1 MSGTTLKALFTVLA
15 TLAAWSVWA
24 QQPADTKVDDLPLVE
39 VPAPNSN
46 TETLCVIVSG
56 DGGWAAID
64 KGISAALAKQGIP
77 VVGLNALKYF
87 WSARTPDQSA
97 KDLERILRHYLA
109 AWKKQKV
116 LLVGYSFGADVIP
129 FMATRLPDDLR
140 KQVALVAVLS
150 ASPNATFQFHF
161 SDWLPG
167 PTAKS
172 EYPTKPEI
180 EKLKGPKVLCICG
193 AEDTDCVCADL
204 APEAAH
210 VIRLTGAHHFDR
222 DYDVLAKMILDE
234 LKPHAEGV

>member
-39 VPAPNSN
+39 VPAPDSN
-46 TETLCVIVSG
+46 TDTLCVIVSG

-140 KQVALVAVLS
+140 NAGGAGSDVERITQCDVSIPLLRLAARTNGKERISHEVGDREAQRAESALRIRCGGYRLRVRGLGSRNGSRHPPAWG
-150 ASPNATFQFHF
+150 APF
-161 SDWLPG
+161 S
-167 PTAKS
+167 T
-172 EYPTKPEI
+172 
-180 EKLKGPKVLCICG
+180 
-193 AEDTDCVCADL
+193 
-204 APEAAH
+204 
-210 VIRLTGAHHFDR
+210 VITTLWRR
-222 DYDVLAKMILDE
+222 
-234 LKPHAEGV
+234 